1 MKIDYF
7 CFSVPSLGTTDYS
20 ISEND
25 DENTIWIKTKEQ
37 ELMNAAK
44 ANNMLIVFDRS
55 TKKFYMDSEEINV
68 KDKIIFPRSFI
79 SSEKELLNQLDKN
92 GALSIQT
99 KEDLEIIMNWP
110 QKIQPAHRKI
120 IQTTYEDFQNNIEKY
135 KSIFKNIFFKTAKK
149 SNTHCILKYF
159 GYIDLEGE
167 KYFVTKPTL
176 WNVSLKDFIFL
187 SDVFESIEDDEND
200 WDEDENLDESKTVQ
214 KINKMNSD
222 NPVTMSNQT
231 SPEDGKNKK
240 ELDKKS
246 KLIIA
251 GACGIAA
258 LVVIIIIV
266 IAVNMNSKNKKSYKY
281 NLEKGTQYYN
291 TQDYDNA
298 VTYLTKA
305 YNTNDGKKNA
315 DMMYELA
322 DALVHVN
329 QNDKAIE
336 VLKSALSYD
345 KMNEKALPLLA
356 KLYQDEKKGTELS
369 ELIKK
374 YKGTK
379 NEALLS
385 DYKVDEPT
393 SSENPGS
400 FEDSVEINLMASDGC
415 TIYYT
420 TDGSEPTTKSSKYSS
435 AIKIEKD
442 DVTVKAIAVNSI
454 GVASDVAEFKYSIS
468 LKAPDAPVLNPSE
481 SDVKVG
487 TKIVIEGL
495 ADDEK
500 AYYTLNGSTPSA
512 NSSQYSGGI
521 TLDKAGNYVVSV
533 IVINKHNLS
542 SPVTR
547 VSYNVSEEKTYTKD
561 EAESILM
568 KRLVSNNKVS
578 QSGTMVGGGGT
589 AKLVYQNT
597 TTISGTK
604 MYYIR
609 LDVNSGNSTKTEGY
623 YGVGVNNGQCYVIT
637 DNNGSLSAVQY

>member
-1 MKIDYF
+1 MSDKDNFDI
-7 CFSVPSLGTTDYS
+7 
-20 ISEND
+20 D
-25 DENTIWIKTKEQ
+25 DELARSLERLVEEETNVAKAAYSEDKIKAEDIKKEPENINLGATQMVDKDKVKSLTSAIKLNDEQDIKTVEDTSDFTIDVPYVG
-37 ELMNAAK
+37 NASK
-44 ANNMLIVFDRS
+44 NTTPIKS
-55 TKKFYMDSEEINV
+55 V
-68 KDKIIFPRSFI
+68 K
-79 SSEKELLNQLDKN
+79 
-92 GALSIQT
+92 
-99 KEDLEIIMNWP
+99 
-110 QKIQPAHRKI
+110 
-120 IQTTYEDFQNNIEKY
+120 
-135 KSIFKNIFFKTAKK
+135 
-149 SNTHCILKYF
+149 
-159 GYIDLEGE
+159 
-167 KYFVTKPTL
+167 
-176 WNVSLKDFIFL
+176 
-187 SDVFESIEDDEND
+187 IEDDEND

-231 SPEDGKNKK
+231 SPEDGNNKK

-568 KRLVSNNKVS
+568 KRFVSNNKVS

>member
-1 MKIDYF
+1 MSDKDNFDI
-7 CFSVPSLGTTDYS
+7 
-20 ISEND
+20 D
-25 DENTIWIKTKEQ
+25 DELARSLERLVEEETNVAKAAYSEDKIKAEDIKKEPENINLGATQMVDKDKVKSLTSAIKLNDEQDIKTVEDTSDFTIDVPYVG
-37 ELMNAAK
+37 NASK
-44 ANNMLIVFDRS
+44 NTTPIKS
-55 TKKFYMDSEEINV
+55 V
-68 KDKIIFPRSFI
+68 K
-79 SSEKELLNQLDKN
+79 
-92 GALSIQT
+92 
-99 KEDLEIIMNWP
+99 
-110 QKIQPAHRKI
+110 
-120 IQTTYEDFQNNIEKY
+120 
-135 KSIFKNIFFKTAKK
+135 
-149 SNTHCILKYF
+149 
-159 GYIDLEGE
+159 
-167 KYFVTKPTL
+167 
-176 WNVSLKDFIFL
+176 
-187 SDVFESIEDDEND
+187 IEDDEND

-322 DALVHVN
+322 DALVHVK

-435 AIKIEKD
+435 TIKIEKD

-568 KRLVSNNKVS
+568 KHLVSNNKVS

>member
-1 MKIDYF
+1 MSDKDNFDI
-7 CFSVPSLGTTDYS
+7 
-20 ISEND
+20 D
-25 DENTIWIKTKEQ
+25 DELARSLERLVEEETNVAKAAYSEDKIKAEDIKKEPENINLGATQMVDKDKVKSLTSAIKLNDEQDIKTIEDTSDFTIDVPYVG
-37 ELMNAAK
+37 NASK
-44 ANNMLIVFDRS
+44 NTTSIKS
-55 TKKFYMDSEEINV
+55 V
-68 KDKIIFPRSFI
+68 K
-79 SSEKELLNQLDKN
+79 
-92 GALSIQT
+92 
-99 KEDLEIIMNWP
+99 
-110 QKIQPAHRKI
+110 
-120 IQTTYEDFQNNIEKY
+120 
-135 KSIFKNIFFKTAKK
+135 
-149 SNTHCILKYF
+149 
-159 GYIDLEGE
+159 
-167 KYFVTKPTL
+167 
-176 WNVSLKDFIFL
+176 
-187 SDVFESIEDDEND
+187 IEDDEND

-214 KINKMNSD
+214 KTNKMNSD

-454 GVASDVAEFKYSIS
+454 DVASDVAEFKYSIS

-568 KRLVSNNKVS
+568 KRFVSNNKVS

>member
-1 MKIDYF
+1 MSDKDNFDI
-7 CFSVPSLGTTDYS
+7 
-20 ISEND
+20 D
-25 DENTIWIKTKEQ
+25 DELARSLERLVEEETNVAKAAYSEDKIKAEDIKKEPENINLGATQMVDKDKVKSLTSAIKLNDEQDIKTIEDTSDFTIDVPYVG
-37 ELMNAAK
+37 NASK
-44 ANNMLIVFDRS
+44 NTTSIKS
-55 TKKFYMDSEEINV
+55 V
-68 KDKIIFPRSFI
+68 K
-79 SSEKELLNQLDKN
+79 
-92 GALSIQT
+92 
-99 KEDLEIIMNWP
+99 
-110 QKIQPAHRKI
+110 
-120 IQTTYEDFQNNIEKY
+120 
-135 KSIFKNIFFKTAKK
+135 
-149 SNTHCILKYF
+149 
-159 GYIDLEGE
+159 
-167 KYFVTKPTL
+167 
-176 WNVSLKDFIFL
+176 
-187 SDVFESIEDDEND
+187 IEDDEND

-214 KINKMNSD
+214 KTNKMNSD

-568 KRLVSNNKVS
+568 KRFVSNNKVS

>member
-1 MKIDYF
+1 MSDKDNFDI
-7 CFSVPSLGTTDYS
+7 
-20 ISEND
+20 D
-25 DENTIWIKTKEQ
+25 DELARSLERLVEEETNVAKAAYSEDKIKAEDIKKEPENINLGATQMVDKDKVKSLTSAIKLNDEQDIKTVDDTSDFTIDVPYVG
-37 ELMNAAK
+37 NASK
-44 ANNMLIVFDRS
+44 NTTSI
-55 TKKFYMDSEEINV
+55 KPV
-68 KDKIIFPRSFI
+68 K
-79 SSEKELLNQLDKN
+79 
-92 GALSIQT
+92 
-99 KEDLEIIMNWP
+99 
-110 QKIQPAHRKI
+110 
-120 IQTTYEDFQNNIEKY
+120 
-135 KSIFKNIFFKTAKK
+135 
-149 SNTHCILKYF
+149 
-159 GYIDLEGE
+159 
-167 KYFVTKPTL
+167 
-176 WNVSLKDFIFL
+176 
-187 SDVFESIEDDEND
+187 IEDDEND

-568 KRLVSNNKVS
+568 KRFVSNNKVS

>member
-1 MKIDYF
+1 MSDKDNFDI
-7 CFSVPSLGTTDYS
+7 
-20 ISEND
+20 D
-25 DENTIWIKTKEQ
+25 DELARSLERLVEEETNVAKAAYSEDKIKAEDIKKEPENINLGATQMVDKDKVKSLTSAIKLNDEQDIKTVDDTSDFTIDVPYVG
-37 ELMNAAK
+37 NASK
-44 ANNMLIVFDRS
+44 NTTSI
-55 TKKFYMDSEEINV
+55 KPV
-68 KDKIIFPRSFI
+68 K
-79 SSEKELLNQLDKN
+79 
-92 GALSIQT
+92 
-99 KEDLEIIMNWP
+99 
-110 QKIQPAHRKI
+110 
-120 IQTTYEDFQNNIEKY
+120 
-135 KSIFKNIFFKTAKK
+135 
-149 SNTHCILKYF
+149 
-159 GYIDLEGE
+159 
-167 KYFVTKPTL
+167 
-176 WNVSLKDFIFL
+176 
-187 SDVFESIEDDEND
+187 IEDDEND

-420 TDGSEPTTKSSKYSS
+420 TDGSEPTIKSSKYSS

-578 QSGTMVGGGGT
+578 KSGTMVGGGGT

>member
-1 MKIDYF
+1 MSDKDNFDI
-7 CFSVPSLGTTDYS
+7 
-20 ISEND
+20 D
-25 DENTIWIKTKEQ
+25 DELARSLERLVEEETNVAKAAYSEDKIKAEDIKKEPENINLGATQMVDKDKVKSLTSAIKLNDEQDIKTVDDTSDFTIDVPYVG
-37 ELMNAAK
+37 NASK
-44 ANNMLIVFDRS
+44 NTTSI
-55 TKKFYMDSEEINV
+55 KPV
-68 KDKIIFPRSFI
+68 K
-79 SSEKELLNQLDKN
+79 
-92 GALSIQT
+92 
-99 KEDLEIIMNWP
+99 
-110 QKIQPAHRKI
+110 
-120 IQTTYEDFQNNIEKY
+120 
-135 KSIFKNIFFKTAKK
+135 
-149 SNTHCILKYF
+149 
-159 GYIDLEGE
+159 
-167 KYFVTKPTL
+167 
-176 WNVSLKDFIFL
+176 
-187 SDVFESIEDDEND
+187 IEDDEND

-578 QSGTMVGGGGT
+578 HSGTMVGGGGT

>member
-1 MKIDYF
+1 MVDKDK
-7 CFSVPSLGTTDYS
+7 VKSLTS
-20 ISEND
+20 AIKLND
-25 DENTIWIKTKEQ
+25 EQDIKTVEDTSDFTIDVPYVG
-37 ELMNAAK
+37 NASK
-44 ANNMLIVFDRS
+44 NTTSIKS
-55 TKKFYMDSEEINV
+55 V
-68 KDKIIFPRSFI
+68 K
-79 SSEKELLNQLDKN
+79 
-92 GALSIQT
+92 
-99 KEDLEIIMNWP
+99 
-110 QKIQPAHRKI
+110 
-120 IQTTYEDFQNNIEKY
+120 
-135 KSIFKNIFFKTAKK
+135 
-149 SNTHCILKYF
+149 
-159 GYIDLEGE
+159 
-167 KYFVTKPTL
+167 
-176 WNVSLKDFIFL
+176 
-187 SDVFESIEDDEND
+187 IEDDEND

-214 KINKMNSD
+214 KTNKMNSD

-435 AIKIEKD
+435 TIKIEKD

>member
-1 MKIDYF
+1 MSDKDNFDI
-7 CFSVPSLGTTDYS
+7 
-20 ISEND
+20 D
-25 DENTIWIKTKEQ
+25 DELARSLERLVEEETNVAKAAYSEDKIKAEDIKKEPENINLGATQMVDKDKVKSLTSAIKLNDEQDIKTVDDTSDFTIDVPYVG
-37 ELMNAAK
+37 NASK
-44 ANNMLIVFDRS
+44 NTTSI
-55 TKKFYMDSEEINV
+55 KPV
-68 KDKIIFPRSFI
+68 K
-79 SSEKELLNQLDKN
+79 
-92 GALSIQT
+92 
-99 KEDLEIIMNWP
+99 
-110 QKIQPAHRKI
+110 
-120 IQTTYEDFQNNIEKY
+120 
-135 KSIFKNIFFKTAKK
+135 
-149 SNTHCILKYF
+149 
-159 GYIDLEGE
+159 
-167 KYFVTKPTL
+167 
-176 WNVSLKDFIFL
+176 
-187 SDVFESIEDDEND
+187 IEDDEND

-222 NPVTMSNQT
+222 NPVTMSNQA

-568 KRLVSNNKVS
+568 KRFVSNNKVS

-609 LDVNSGNSTKTEGY
+609 LDVNSENSTKTEGY

>member
-1 MKIDYF
+1 MSDKDNFDI
-7 CFSVPSLGTTDYS
+7 
-20 ISEND
+20 D
-25 DENTIWIKTKEQ
+25 DELARSLERLVEEETNVAKAAYSEDKIKAEDIKKEPENINLGATQMVDKDKVKSLTSAIKLNDEQDIKTIEDTSDFTIDVPYVG
-37 ELMNAAK
+37 NASK
-44 ANNMLIVFDRS
+44 NTTSIKS
-55 TKKFYMDSEEINV
+55 V
-68 KDKIIFPRSFI
+68 K
-79 SSEKELLNQLDKN
+79 
-92 GALSIQT
+92 
-99 KEDLEIIMNWP
+99 
-110 QKIQPAHRKI
+110 
-120 IQTTYEDFQNNIEKY
+120 
-135 KSIFKNIFFKTAKK
+135 
-149 SNTHCILKYF
+149 
-159 GYIDLEGE
+159 
-167 KYFVTKPTL
+167 
-176 WNVSLKDFIFL
+176 
-187 SDVFESIEDDEND
+187 IEDDEND

-214 KINKMNSD
+214 KTNKMNSD

-568 KRLVSNNKVS
+568 KLFVSNNKVS

>member
-1 MKIDYF
+1 MSDKDNFDI
-7 CFSVPSLGTTDYS
+7 
-20 ISEND
+20 D
-25 DENTIWIKTKEQ
+25 DELARSLERLVEEETNVAKAAYSEDKIKAEDIKKEPENINLGATQMVDKDKVKSLTSAIKLNDEQDIKT
-37 ELMNAAK
+37 
-44 ANNMLIVFDRS
+44 V
-55 TKKFYMDSEEINV
+55 
-68 KDKIIFPRSFI
+68 
-79 SSEKELLNQLDKN
+79 
-92 GALSIQT
+92 
-99 KEDLEIIMNWP
+99 ED
-110 QKIQPAHRKI
+110 
-120 IQTTYEDFQNNIEKY
+120 TSDF
-135 KSIFKNIFFKTAKK
+135 T
-149 SNTHCILKYF
+149 
-159 GYIDLEGE
+159 IDVPYVG
-167 KYFVTKPTL
+167 
-176 WNVSLKDFIFL
+176 NVSKNTT
-187 SDVFESIEDDEND
+187 SIKSVKLEDDEND
-200 WDEDENLDESKTVQ
+200 LDEDGNPDESKTVQ
-214 KINKMNSD
+214 KTNKMNSD

-231 SPEDGKNKK
+231 SPEGGKNKK

-393 SSENPGS
+393 SSENPGN

-442 DVTVKAIAVNSI
+442 NVTVKAIAVDSI

-521 TLDKAGNYVVSV
+521 TLDKAGNYVISV

>member
-1 MKIDYF
+1 MSDKDNFDI
-7 CFSVPSLGTTDYS
+7 
-20 ISEND
+20 D
-25 DENTIWIKTKEQ
+25 DELARSLERLVEEETNVAKAAYSEDKIKAEDIKKEPENINLGATQMVDKDKVKSLTSAIKLNDEQGIKTVEDTSDFTIDVPYVG
-37 ELMNAAK
+37 NASK
-44 ANNMLIVFDRS
+44 NTTSIKS
-55 TKKFYMDSEEINV
+55 V
-68 KDKIIFPRSFI
+68 K
-79 SSEKELLNQLDKN
+79 
-92 GALSIQT
+92 
-99 KEDLEIIMNWP
+99 
-110 QKIQPAHRKI
+110 
-120 IQTTYEDFQNNIEKY
+120 
-135 KSIFKNIFFKTAKK
+135 
-149 SNTHCILKYF
+149 
-159 GYIDLEGE
+159 
-167 KYFVTKPTL
+167 
-176 WNVSLKDFIFL
+176 
-187 SDVFESIEDDEND
+187 IEDDEND

-568 KRLVSNNKVS
+568 NRLVSNNKVS

>member
-1 MKIDYF
+1 MSDKDNFDI
-7 CFSVPSLGTTDYS
+7 
-20 ISEND
+20 D
-25 DENTIWIKTKEQ
+25 DELARSLERLVEEETNVAKAAYSEDKIKAEDIKKEPENINLGATQMVDKDKVKSLTSAIKLNDEQDIKTIEDTSDFTIDVPYVG
-37 ELMNAAK
+37 NASK
-44 ANNMLIVFDRS
+44 NTTSIKS
-55 TKKFYMDSEEINV
+55 V
-68 KDKIIFPRSFI
+68 K
-79 SSEKELLNQLDKN
+79 
-92 GALSIQT
+92 
-99 KEDLEIIMNWP
+99 
-110 QKIQPAHRKI
+110 
-120 IQTTYEDFQNNIEKY
+120 
-135 KSIFKNIFFKTAKK
+135 
-149 SNTHCILKYF
+149 
-159 GYIDLEGE
+159 
-167 KYFVTKPTL
+167 
-176 WNVSLKDFIFL
+176 
-187 SDVFESIEDDEND
+187 IEDDEND

-435 AIKIEKD
+435 TIKIEKD

-568 KRLVSNNKVS
+568 KRFVSNNKVS

>member
-1 MKIDYF
+1 MSDKDNFDI
-7 CFSVPSLGTTDYS
+7 
-20 ISEND
+20 D
-25 DENTIWIKTKEQ
+25 DELARSLERLVEEETNVAKAAYSEDKIKAEDIKKEPENINLGATQMVDKDKVKSLTSAIKLNDEQDIKTIEDTSDFTIDVPYVG
-37 ELMNAAK
+37 NASK
-44 ANNMLIVFDRS
+44 NTTSIKS
-55 TKKFYMDSEEINV
+55 V
-68 KDKIIFPRSFI
+68 K
-79 SSEKELLNQLDKN
+79 
-92 GALSIQT
+92 
-99 KEDLEIIMNWP
+99 
-110 QKIQPAHRKI
+110 
-120 IQTTYEDFQNNIEKY
+120 
-135 KSIFKNIFFKTAKK
+135 
-149 SNTHCILKYF
+149 
-159 GYIDLEGE
+159 
-167 KYFVTKPTL
+167 
-176 WNVSLKDFIFL
+176 
-187 SDVFESIEDDEND
+187 IEDDEND

-214 KINKMNSD
+214 KTNKMNSD

-487 TKIVIEGL
+487 TKIVIECL

-568 KRLVSNNKVS
+568 KRFVSNNKVS

>member
-1 MKIDYF
+1 MSDKDNFDI
-7 CFSVPSLGTTDYS
+7 
-20 ISEND
+20 D
-25 DENTIWIKTKEQ
+25 DELARSLERLVEEETNVAKAAYSEDKIKAEDIKKEPENINLGATQMVDKDKVKSLTSAIKLNDEQDIKTIEDTSDFTIDVPYVG
-37 ELMNAAK
+37 NASK
-44 ANNMLIVFDRS
+44 NTTSIKS
-55 TKKFYMDSEEINV
+55 V
-68 KDKIIFPRSFI
+68 K
-79 SSEKELLNQLDKN
+79 
-92 GALSIQT
+92 
-99 KEDLEIIMNWP
+99 
-110 QKIQPAHRKI
+110 
-120 IQTTYEDFQNNIEKY
+120 
-135 KSIFKNIFFKTAKK
+135 
-149 SNTHCILKYF
+149 
-159 GYIDLEGE
+159 
-167 KYFVTKPTL
+167 
-176 WNVSLKDFIFL
+176 
-187 SDVFESIEDDEND
+187 IEDDEND

-568 KRLVSNNKVS
+568 KRFVSNNKVS

-609 LDVNSGNSTKTEGY
+609 LDVNSGNSTKTEEY

>member
-1 MKIDYF
+1 MSDKDNFDI
-7 CFSVPSLGTTDYS
+7 
-20 ISEND
+20 D
-25 DENTIWIKTKEQ
+25 DELARSLERLVEEETNVAKAAYSEDKIKAEDIKKEPENINLGATQMVDKDKVKSLTSAIKLNDEQDIKTVEDTSDFTIDVPYVG
-37 ELMNAAK
+37 NASK
-44 ANNMLIVFDRS
+44 NTTSIKS
-55 TKKFYMDSEEINV
+55 V
-68 KDKIIFPRSFI
+68 K
-79 SSEKELLNQLDKN
+79 
-92 GALSIQT
+92 
-99 KEDLEIIMNWP
+99 
-110 QKIQPAHRKI
+110 
-120 IQTTYEDFQNNIEKY
+120 
-135 KSIFKNIFFKTAKK
+135 
-149 SNTHCILKYF
+149 
-159 GYIDLEGE
+159 
-167 KYFVTKPTL
+167 
-176 WNVSLKDFIFL
+176 
-187 SDVFESIEDDEND
+187 IEDDEND
-200 WDEDENLDESKTVQ
+200 WDEDENLHESKTAQ

-231 SPEDGKNKK
+231 SPEEGKNKK

-322 DALVHVN
+322 DALVHVK

-568 KRLVSNNKVS
+568 KRHVSNNKVS

-597 TTISGTK
+597 TTISGTE

>member
-1 MKIDYF
+1 MSDKDNFDI
-7 CFSVPSLGTTDYS
+7 
-20 ISEND
+20 D
-25 DENTIWIKTKEQ
+25 DELARSLERLVEEETNVAKAAYSEDKIKAEDIKKEPENINLGATQMVDKDKVKSLTSAIKLNDEQDIKTVDDTSDFTIDVPYVG
-37 ELMNAAK
+37 NASK
-44 ANNMLIVFDRS
+44 NTTSI
-55 TKKFYMDSEEINV
+55 KPV
-68 KDKIIFPRSFI
+68 K
-79 SSEKELLNQLDKN
+79 
-92 GALSIQT
+92 
-99 KEDLEIIMNWP
+99 
-110 QKIQPAHRKI
+110 
-120 IQTTYEDFQNNIEKY
+120 
-135 KSIFKNIFFKTAKK
+135 
-149 SNTHCILKYF
+149 
-159 GYIDLEGE
+159 
-167 KYFVTKPTL
+167 
-176 WNVSLKDFIFL
+176 
-187 SDVFESIEDDEND
+187 IEDDEND

-420 TDGSEPTTKSSKYSS
+420 TDGSEPTIKSSKYSS

-568 KRLVSNNKVS
+568 KRLVSNNKVI

>member
-1 MKIDYF
+1 MSDKDNFDI
-7 CFSVPSLGTTDYS
+7 
-20 ISEND
+20 D
-25 DENTIWIKTKEQ
+25 DELARSLERLVEEETNVAKAAYSEDKIKAEDIKKEPENINLGATQMVDKDKVKSLTSAIKLNDEQDIKTVDDTSDFTIDVPYVG
-37 ELMNAAK
+37 NASK
-44 ANNMLIVFDRS
+44 NTTSIKS
-55 TKKFYMDSEEINV
+55 V
-68 KDKIIFPRSFI
+68 K
-79 SSEKELLNQLDKN
+79 
-92 GALSIQT
+92 
-99 KEDLEIIMNWP
+99 
-110 QKIQPAHRKI
+110 
-120 IQTTYEDFQNNIEKY
+120 
-135 KSIFKNIFFKTAKK
+135 
-149 SNTHCILKYF
+149 
-159 GYIDLEGE
+159 
-167 KYFVTKPTL
+167 
-176 WNVSLKDFIFL
+176 
-187 SDVFESIEDDEND
+187 IEDDEND

-214 KINKMNSD
+214 KTNKMNSD

-568 KRLVSNNKVS
+568 KRFVSNNKVS

>member
-1 MKIDYF
+1 MSDKDNFDI
-7 CFSVPSLGTTDYS
+7 
-20 ISEND
+20 D
-25 DENTIWIKTKEQ
+25 DELARSLERLVEEETNVAKAAYSEDKIKAEDIKKEPENINLGATQMVDKDKVKSLTSAIKLNDEQDIKTIEDTSDFTIDVPYVG
-37 ELMNAAK
+37 NASK
-44 ANNMLIVFDRS
+44 NTTSIKS
-55 TKKFYMDSEEINV
+55 V
-68 KDKIIFPRSFI
+68 K
-79 SSEKELLNQLDKN
+79 
-92 GALSIQT
+92 
-99 KEDLEIIMNWP
+99 
-110 QKIQPAHRKI
+110 
-120 IQTTYEDFQNNIEKY
+120 
-135 KSIFKNIFFKTAKK
+135 
-149 SNTHCILKYF
+149 
-159 GYIDLEGE
+159 
-167 KYFVTKPTL
+167 
-176 WNVSLKDFIFL
+176 
-187 SDVFESIEDDEND
+187 IEDDEND

-568 KRLVSNNKVS
+568 KRFVSNNKVS

>member
-1 MKIDYF
+1 MSDKDNFDI
-7 CFSVPSLGTTDYS
+7 
-20 ISEND
+20 D
-25 DENTIWIKTKEQ
+25 DELARSLERLVEEETNVAKAAYSEDKIKAEDIKKEPENINLGATQMVDKDKVKSLTSAIKLNDEQDIKT
-37 ELMNAAK
+37 
-44 ANNMLIVFDRS
+44 
-55 TKKFYMDSEEINV
+55 
-68 KDKIIFPRSFI
+68 
-79 SSEKELLNQLDKN
+79 
-92 GALSIQT
+92 
-99 KEDLEIIMNWP
+99 
-110 QKIQPAHRKI
+110 
-120 IQTTYEDFQNNIEKY
+120 
-135 KSIFKNIFFKTAKK
+135 
-149 SNTHCILKYF
+149 
-159 GYIDLEGE
+159 
-167 KYFVTKPTL
+167 
-176 WNVSLKDFIFL
+176 
-187 SDVFESIEDDEND
+187 IEDTSDFTIDVPYVGNASKNTTSIKPVKIENDEND

-222 NPVTMSNQT
+222 NPVTMSNQA

-568 KRLVSNNKVS
+568 KRFVSNNKVS

>member
-1 MKIDYF
+1 MSDKDNFDI
-7 CFSVPSLGTTDYS
+7 
-20 ISEND
+20 D
-25 DENTIWIKTKEQ
+25 DELARSLERLVEEETNVAKAAYSEDKIKAEDIKKEPENINLGATQMVDKDKVKSLTSAIKLNDEQDIKTIEDTSDFTIDVPYVG
-37 ELMNAAK
+37 NASK
-44 ANNMLIVFDRS
+44 NTTSIKS
-55 TKKFYMDSEEINV
+55 V
-68 KDKIIFPRSFI
+68 K
-79 SSEKELLNQLDKN
+79 
-92 GALSIQT
+92 
-99 KEDLEIIMNWP
+99 
-110 QKIQPAHRKI
+110 
-120 IQTTYEDFQNNIEKY
+120 
-135 KSIFKNIFFKTAKK
+135 
-149 SNTHCILKYF
+149 
-159 GYIDLEGE
+159 
-167 KYFVTKPTL
+167 
-176 WNVSLKDFIFL
+176 
-187 SDVFESIEDDEND
+187 IEDDEND

-214 KINKMNSD
+214 KTNKMNSD

-322 DALVHVN
+322 DALVHVK

-468 LKAPDAPVLNPSE
+468 LKSPDAPVLNPSE

>member
-1 MKIDYF
+1 MSDKDNFDI
-7 CFSVPSLGTTDYS
+7 
-20 ISEND
+20 D
-25 DENTIWIKTKEQ
+25 DELARSLERLVEEETNVAKAAYSEDKIKAEDIKKEPESINLGATQMVDKDKVKSLTSAIKLNDEQDIKTVDDTSDFTIDVPYVG
-37 ELMNAAK
+37 NASK
-44 ANNMLIVFDRS
+44 NTTSI
-55 TKKFYMDSEEINV
+55 KPV
-68 KDKIIFPRSFI
+68 K
-79 SSEKELLNQLDKN
+79 
-92 GALSIQT
+92 
-99 KEDLEIIMNWP
+99 
-110 QKIQPAHRKI
+110 
-120 IQTTYEDFQNNIEKY
+120 
-135 KSIFKNIFFKTAKK
+135 
-149 SNTHCILKYF
+149 
-159 GYIDLEGE
+159 
-167 KYFVTKPTL
+167 
-176 WNVSLKDFIFL
+176 
-187 SDVFESIEDDEND
+187 IEDDEND

-568 KRLVSNNKVS
+568 KRLVSNSKVS

>member
-1 MKIDYF
+1 MSDKDNFDI
-7 CFSVPSLGTTDYS
+7 
-20 ISEND
+20 D
-25 DENTIWIKTKEQ
+25 DELARSLERLVEEETNVAKAAYSEDKIKAEDIKKEPENINLGATQMVDKDKVKSLTSAIKLNDEQDIKTIEDTSDFTIDVPYVG
-37 ELMNAAK
+37 NASK
-44 ANNMLIVFDRS
+44 NTTSIKS
-55 TKKFYMDSEEINV
+55 V
-68 KDKIIFPRSFI
+68 K
-79 SSEKELLNQLDKN
+79 
-92 GALSIQT
+92 
-99 KEDLEIIMNWP
+99 
-110 QKIQPAHRKI
+110 
-120 IQTTYEDFQNNIEKY
+120 
-135 KSIFKNIFFKTAKK
+135 
-149 SNTHCILKYF
+149 
-159 GYIDLEGE
+159 
-167 KYFVTKPTL
+167 
-176 WNVSLKDFIFL
+176 
-187 SDVFESIEDDEND
+187 IEDDEND

-214 KINKMNSD
+214 KTNKMNSD

-298 VTYLTKA
+298 VIYLTKA

-568 KRLVSNNKVS
+568 KRFVSNNKVS

>member
-1 MKIDYF
+1 MVDKDK
-7 CFSVPSLGTTDYS
+7 VKSLTS
-20 ISEND
+20 AIKLND
-25 DENTIWIKTKEQ
+25 EQDIKT
-37 ELMNAAK
+37 
-44 ANNMLIVFDRS
+44 V
-55 TKKFYMDSEEINV
+55 
-68 KDKIIFPRSFI
+68 
-79 SSEKELLNQLDKN
+79 
-92 GALSIQT
+92 
-99 KEDLEIIMNWP
+99 ED
-110 QKIQPAHRKI
+110 
-120 IQTTYEDFQNNIEKY
+120 TSDF
-135 KSIFKNIFFKTAKK
+135 T
-149 SNTHCILKYF
+149 
-159 GYIDLEGE
+159 IDVPYVG
-167 KYFVTKPTL
+167 
-176 WNVSLKDFIFL
+176 NVSKNTT
-187 SDVFESIEDDEND
+187 SIKSVKLEDDEND
-200 WDEDENLDESKTVQ
+200 WDEDENPDESKTVQ
-214 KINKMNSD
+214 KTNKMNSD

-231 SPEDGKNKK
+231 SPEGGKNKK

-393 SSENPGS
+393 SSENPGN

-442 DVTVKAIAVNSI
+442 NVTVKAIAVNSI

-521 TLDKAGNYVVSV
+521 TLDKAGNYVISV

>member
-1 MKIDYF
+1 MSDKDNFDI
-7 CFSVPSLGTTDYS
+7 
-20 ISEND
+20 D
-25 DENTIWIKTKEQ
+25 DELARSLERLVEEETNVAKAAYSEDKIKAEDIKKEPENINLGATQMVDKDKVKSLTSAIKLNDEQDIKTIEDTSDFTIDVPYVG
-37 ELMNAAK
+37 NA
-44 ANNMLIVFDRS
+44 S
-55 TKKFYMDSEEINV
+55 
-68 KDKIIFPRSFI
+68 
-79 SSEKELLNQLDKN
+79 KN
-92 GALSIQT
+92 TTSI
-99 KEDLEIIMNWP
+99 
-110 QKIQPAHRKI
+110 
-120 IQTTYEDFQNNIEKY
+120 
-135 KSIFKNIFFKTAKK
+135 KSVN
-149 SNTHCILKYF
+149 
-159 GYIDLEGE
+159 
-167 KYFVTKPTL
+167 
-176 WNVSLKDFIFL
+176 
-187 SDVFESIEDDEND
+187 IEDDEND
-200 WDEDENLDESKTVQ
+200 WDEDENLDESKIVQ
-214 KINKMNSD
+214 KTNKMNSD

-322 DALVHVN
+322 DALVHVK

-435 AIKIEKD
+435 TIKIEKD

-568 KRLVSNNKVS
+568 KRFVSNNKVS

>member
-1 MKIDYF
+1 MSDKDNFDI
-7 CFSVPSLGTTDYS
+7 
-20 ISEND
+20 D
-25 DENTIWIKTKEQ
+25 DELARSLERLVEEETNVAKAAYSEDKIKAEDIKKEPENINLGATQMVDKDKVKSLTSAIKLNDEQDIKTIEDTSDFTIDVPYVG
-37 ELMNAAK
+37 NASK
-44 ANNMLIVFDRS
+44 NTTSIKS
-55 TKKFYMDSEEINV
+55 V
-68 KDKIIFPRSFI
+68 K
-79 SSEKELLNQLDKN
+79 
-92 GALSIQT
+92 
-99 KEDLEIIMNWP
+99 
-110 QKIQPAHRKI
+110 
-120 IQTTYEDFQNNIEKY
+120 
-135 KSIFKNIFFKTAKK
+135 
-149 SNTHCILKYF
+149 
-159 GYIDLEGE
+159 
-167 KYFVTKPTL
+167 
-176 WNVSLKDFIFL
+176 
-187 SDVFESIEDDEND
+187 IEDDEND

-435 AIKIEKD
+435 TIKIEKD

-454 GVASDVAEFKYSIS
+454 GVASDVADFKYSIS

-568 KRLVSNNKVS
+568 KRFVSNNKVS

>member
-1 MKIDYF
+1 MSDKDNFDI
-7 CFSVPSLGTTDYS
+7 
-20 ISEND
+20 D
-25 DENTIWIKTKEQ
+25 DELSRSLERLVEEETNVAKAAYSEDKIKAEDIKKEPENINLGATQMVDKDKVKSLTSAIKLNDEQDIKTIEDTSDFTIDVPYVG
-37 ELMNAAK
+37 NASK
-44 ANNMLIVFDRS
+44 NTTSIKS
-55 TKKFYMDSEEINV
+55 V
-68 KDKIIFPRSFI
+68 K
-79 SSEKELLNQLDKN
+79 
-92 GALSIQT
+92 
-99 KEDLEIIMNWP
+99 
-110 QKIQPAHRKI
+110 
-120 IQTTYEDFQNNIEKY
+120 
-135 KSIFKNIFFKTAKK
+135 
-149 SNTHCILKYF
+149 
-159 GYIDLEGE
+159 
-167 KYFVTKPTL
+167 
-176 WNVSLKDFIFL
+176 
-187 SDVFESIEDDEND
+187 IEDDEND

-214 KINKMNSD
+214 KTNKMNSD

-568 KRLVSNNKVS
+568 KRFVSNNKVS

>member
-1 MKIDYF
+1 MSDKDNFDI
-7 CFSVPSLGTTDYS
+7 
-20 ISEND
+20 D
-25 DENTIWIKTKEQ
+25 DELARSLERLVEEETNVAKAAYSEDKIKAEDIKKEPENINLGATQMVDKDKVKSLTSAIKLNDEQDIKTIEDTSDFTIDVPYVG
-37 ELMNAAK
+37 NASK
-44 ANNMLIVFDRS
+44 NTTPIKS
-55 TKKFYMDSEEINV
+55 V
-68 KDKIIFPRSFI
+68 K
-79 SSEKELLNQLDKN
+79 
-92 GALSIQT
+92 
-99 KEDLEIIMNWP
+99 
-110 QKIQPAHRKI
+110 
-120 IQTTYEDFQNNIEKY
+120 
-135 KSIFKNIFFKTAKK
+135 
-149 SNTHCILKYF
+149 
-159 GYIDLEGE
+159 
-167 KYFVTKPTL
+167 
-176 WNVSLKDFIFL
+176 
-187 SDVFESIEDDEND
+187 IEDDEND

-214 KINKMNSD
+214 KTNKMNSD

-568 KRLVSNNKVS
+568 KRFVSNNKVS

>member
-1 MKIDYF
+1 MSDKDNFDI
-7 CFSVPSLGTTDYS
+7 
-20 ISEND
+20 D
-25 DENTIWIKTKEQ
+25 DELARSLERLVEEETNVAKAAYSEDKIKAEDIKKEPENINLGATQMVDKDKVKSLTSAIKLNDEQDIKTVEDTSDFTIDVPYVG
-37 ELMNAAK
+37 NASK
-44 ANNMLIVFDRS
+44 NTTPIKS
-55 TKKFYMDSEEINV
+55 V
-68 KDKIIFPRSFI
+68 K
-79 SSEKELLNQLDKN
+79 
-92 GALSIQT
+92 
-99 KEDLEIIMNWP
+99 
-110 QKIQPAHRKI
+110 
-120 IQTTYEDFQNNIEKY
+120 
-135 KSIFKNIFFKTAKK
+135 
-149 SNTHCILKYF
+149 
-159 GYIDLEGE
+159 
-167 KYFVTKPTL
+167 
-176 WNVSLKDFIFL
+176 
-187 SDVFESIEDDEND
+187 IEDDEND

-568 KRLVSNNKVS
+568 KRFVSNNKVS

>member
-1 MKIDYF
+1 MSDKDNFDI
-7 CFSVPSLGTTDYS
+7 
-20 ISEND
+20 D
-25 DENTIWIKTKEQ
+25 DELARSLERLVEEETNVAKAAYSEDKIKAEDIKKEPENINLGATQMVDKDKVKSLTSAIKLNDEQDIKTVDDTSDFTIDVPYVG
-37 ELMNAAK
+37 NASK
-44 ANNMLIVFDRS
+44 NTTSI
-55 TKKFYMDSEEINV
+55 KPV
-68 KDKIIFPRSFI
+68 K
-79 SSEKELLNQLDKN
+79 
-92 GALSIQT
+92 
-99 KEDLEIIMNWP
+99 
-110 QKIQPAHRKI
+110 
-120 IQTTYEDFQNNIEKY
+120 
-135 KSIFKNIFFKTAKK
+135 
-149 SNTHCILKYF
+149 
-159 GYIDLEGE
+159 
-167 KYFVTKPTL
+167 
-176 WNVSLKDFIFL
+176 
-187 SDVFESIEDDEND
+187 IEDDEND

-568 KRLVSNNKVS
+568 KCLVSNNKVS

>member
-1 MKIDYF
+1 MSDKDNFDI
-7 CFSVPSLGTTDYS
+7 
-20 ISEND
+20 D
-25 DENTIWIKTKEQ
+25 DELARSLERLVEEETNVAKAAYSEDKIKAEDIKKEPENINLGATQMVDKDKVKSLTSAIKLNDEQDIKTIEDTSDFTIDVPYVG
-37 ELMNAAK
+37 NASK
-44 ANNMLIVFDRS
+44 NTTSIKS
-55 TKKFYMDSEEINV
+55 V
-68 KDKIIFPRSFI
+68 K
-79 SSEKELLNQLDKN
+79 
-92 GALSIQT
+92 
-99 KEDLEIIMNWP
+99 
-110 QKIQPAHRKI
+110 
-120 IQTTYEDFQNNIEKY
+120 
-135 KSIFKNIFFKTAKK
+135 
-149 SNTHCILKYF
+149 
-159 GYIDLEGE
+159 
-167 KYFVTKPTL
+167 
-176 WNVSLKDFIFL
+176 
-187 SDVFESIEDDEND
+187 IEDDEND

-214 KINKMNSD
+214 KTNKMNSD

-322 DALVHVN
+322 DALVHVK

-435 AIKIEKD
+435 TIKIEKD

-568 KRLVSNNKVS
+568 KRFVSNNKVS

>member
-1 MKIDYF
+1 MSDKDNFDI
-7 CFSVPSLGTTDYS
+7 
-20 ISEND
+20 D
-25 DENTIWIKTKEQ
+25 DELARSLERLVEEETNVAKAAYSEDKIKAEDIKKEPENINLGATQMVDKDKVKSLTSAIKLNDEQDIKTIEDTSDFTIDVPYVG
-37 ELMNAAK
+37 NASK
-44 ANNMLIVFDRS
+44 NTTSIKS
-55 TKKFYMDSEEINV
+55 V
-68 KDKIIFPRSFI
+68 K
-79 SSEKELLNQLDKN
+79 
-92 GALSIQT
+92 
-99 KEDLEIIMNWP
+99 
-110 QKIQPAHRKI
+110 
-120 IQTTYEDFQNNIEKY
+120 
-135 KSIFKNIFFKTAKK
+135 
-149 SNTHCILKYF
+149 
-159 GYIDLEGE
+159 
-167 KYFVTKPTL
+167 
-176 WNVSLKDFIFL
+176 
-187 SDVFESIEDDEND
+187 IEDDEND

-435 AIKIEKD
+435 TIKIDKD

-568 KRLVSNNKVS
+568 KRFVSNNKVS